1 MKNLPPR
8 RRRPCHRII
17 GSGRLAV
24 RRRRRRR
31 RPVKGGIKLMV
42 ESINEDFCNYALWV
56 VAKWRVLYCGESF
69 LRVTL
74 RAIKAEFCRKGADR
88 RLAGIVLPRVV
99 YLLWDLIPYLK
110 SKMKF

>member
-1 MKNLPPR
+1 M
-8 RRRPCHRII
+8 
-17 GSGRLAV
+17 A
-24 RRRRRRR
+24 
-31 RPVKGGIKLMV
+31 

-74 RAIKAEFCRKGADR
+74 RAIKAKFCRKGADR

-99 YLLWDLIPYLK
+99 QLLSYSAGDLIPYLK
-110 SKMKF
+110 RKMKF